1 VAAAALGG
9 LVYMIGNPHK
19 GILVPDELPHKEI
32 LDVAGTYLGPCPS
45 VQSNWTPLD
54 SRSRLFSKWGA
65 PAVGEA
71 DLWQFASFAVEP

>member
-1 VAAAALGG
+1 
-9 LVYMIGNPHK
+9 
-19 GILVPDELPHKEI
+19 VPDELPHQEI

-54 SRSRLFSKWGA
+54 SRSRLFAKWGA

-71 DLWQFASFAVEP
+71 DLWQFSSFAVEP